1 MRQFAEEIAGKI
13 KGYLPKEYQDMEC
26 GVEETRK
33 NNGVYRT
40 GISLCRPGERI
51 GIVIYMEPYEEKYR
65 QGRPLDE
72 IVKDAAAEARKAY
85 ALGRT
90 YPIDGLHDFSQIKD
104 QLEPVLINARAN
116 RELLR
121 DIPHER
127 LEDLAVAFR
136 TVRFTETGVMSMRVT
151 DKHLEKWG
159 IGKEELKR
167 QAFAN
172 VQVSGK
178 YVLQD
183 LKDCLIELFGEGRSE
198 ENLLT
203 ALDDFLQKEYEQ
215 RDPLTYCGEI
225 YALSNRERNYGA
237 AAVLC
242 PEVMEKV
249 DRLFPE
255 GFYLLP
261 SSVHEYLIVRKEED
275 TDLKGLEAMVR
286 EVNRTQVEPAEILS
300 NHVYEY
306 DREKGSICLASGVL
320 EKERGME
327 R

>member
-40 GISLCRPGERI
+40 GISLRRPGERI

-65 QGRPLDE
+65 QGKPLDE
-72 IVKDAAAEARKAY
+72 IVRDAAAEAKEAY
-85 ALGRT
+85 DLGRT
-90 YPIDGLHDFSQIKD
+90 YPIDGLNDFEQIKD
-104 QLEPVLINARAN
+104 RLEPVLINARAN

-151 DKHLEKWG
+151 DEHLEKWG

-172 VQVSGK
+172 VQASGK
-178 YVLQD
+178 YVLQE
-183 LKDCLIELFGEGRSE
+183 LKDCLIELFGEGRSKSCG
-198 ENLLT
+198 NSTQSFTRIKNSLLSLEGFT
-203 ALDDFLQKEYEQ
+203 DGEGNVIDFIADEAVDVVETVVHAVMMDRLKV
-215 RDPLTYCGEI
+215 
-225 YALSNRERNYGA
+225 ALS
-237 AAVLC
+237 
-242 PEVMEKV
+242 
-249 DRLFPE
+249 
-255 GFYLLP
+255 LL
-261 SSVHEYLIVRKEED
+261 SDGEQALVKAIFFEE
-275 TDLKGLEAMVR
+275 LSER
-286 EVNRTQVEPAEILS
+286 EVGLRLGITQSVVNKRKAKILAKLRTIIE
-300 NHVYEY
+300 N
-306 DREKGSICLASGVL
+306 
-320 EKERGME
+320 
-327 R
+327 